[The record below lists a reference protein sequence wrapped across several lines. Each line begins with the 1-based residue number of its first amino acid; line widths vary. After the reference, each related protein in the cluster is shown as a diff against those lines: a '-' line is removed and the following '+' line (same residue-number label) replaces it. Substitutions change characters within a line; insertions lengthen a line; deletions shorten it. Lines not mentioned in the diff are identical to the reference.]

1 MFAAFGDDFGK
12 VSLSL
17 FPCQMD
23 VSSIGCDRKTAHD
36 GPVACIAI
44 SCDGKFVVSVGA
56 NDLCLLLWRAILIP
70 EESSGFS
77 EDLQSVLQKYKRDH
91 AEHQPAAILTGPAEE
106 EVLDAVPDYFVGLV
120 CPPDQTMAKAV
131 DGFGSLPREHLKLTH
146 CHSYR
151 GFDSR
156 GNLGMLPHARSLV
169 YFCAGVYAVSIFH
182 VIVCS

>member
-23 VSSIGCDRKTAHD
+23 VASIGCDRKTAHD

-77 EDLQSVLQKYKRDH
+77 EDLQSVLHKYQRDH

-182 VIVCS
+182 AIVCS